1 MALRSVVFLVLY
13 LLAVVVGRATRLEGT
28 QLALVWPASGVAFLW
43 LADAWGSQRGR
54 RANVVALFAATVAG
68 NALTGAAVSLSLIFG
83 VANVVHAI
91 VTCALFAHL
100 RPAGWSMVR
109 ADDLRALL
117 FASVTG
123 AAASAAIGPVAVLLL
138 TQDAWPVDPLAWTLR
153 NAAGT
158 LLVAGIGLR
167 LLHTRQ
173 WWRVERRWEFL
184 GVTVFAGGRVRA
196 RVRDHLG
203 RPADVPGRPAE
214 RLGRACASTRRWP
227 RCTGSGSARR

>member
-1 MALRSVVFLVLY
+1 MALRSVVFFVLY

-68 NALTGAAVSLSLIFG
+68 NALTGAAVSLSLVFG

-123 AAASAAIGPVAVLLL
+123 AAVSAAIGPS
-138 TQDAWPVDPLAWTLR
+138 PS
-153 NAAGT
+153 
-158 LLVAGIGLR
+158 
-167 LLHTRQ
+167 
-173 WWRVERRWEFL
+173 
-184 GVTVFAGGRVRA
+184 
-196 RVRDHLG
+196 
-203 RPADVPGRPAE
+203 
-214 RLGRACASTRRWP
+214 C
-227 RCTGSGSARR
+227 C